1 MELSGSSIPAGQSF
15 PTDSIPVRDLPGE
28 STKGGTGAIRPYNIA
43 EKMLSFM
50 ANNRHKIPTRGSVIE
65 SGQADGTAVWLSQ
78 TTTRFPKPFP
88 L

>member
-1 MELSGSSIPAGQSF
+1 MQLLGLSILAGQSF

-43 EKMLSFM
+43 EQMLPSM
-50 ANNRHKIPTRGSVIE
+50 AAHRHKIPTRGSKIV

-78 TTTRFPKPFP
+78 TKTRLPNTFP